1 MHTWIRRLLRTF
13 PDASVSTSGPLLLI
27 SLISSLLLIRCGTP
41 QANGDPLEL
50 ILASENPA
58 IAQVMKNPEK
68 YEVQIRYT
76 RIDRKGDSINF
87 TEYDYHVDKDRY
99 FYPASTVKFPIA
111 LAALEKLNTLDSLDR
126 NYRYYIEGDSVENT
140 FAEDIVKIFAVS
152 DNHASNRLI
161 EFLGQDDI
169 NSRIRAK
176 KAGPIRIS
184 HRLGYHREDL
194 TTRPLV
200 VYINDSLTTL
210 TTPIINIPPKPLEL
224 QGVHKG
230 SGFYEGDSLIS
241 EPFDFSLKNYLP
253 VQTLNGL
260 LKRVIF
266 PETFPVDERIQ
277 ISDRQREFLMK
288 SMKTLPRLSG
298 YPQDMYP
305 DGYCKFFL
313 YGDSDEPI
321 PDTIEIFNKV
331 GFAYGTLTDCAYIR
345 DTEKGVEFMLTA
357 TILVNEDG
365 IFNDDQYEYDETGIP
380 FLASLGREI
389 YAYELAQL
397 K

>member
-1 MHTWIRRLLRTF
+1 MNTWKHPFHKTF
-13 PDASVSTSGPLLLI
+13 PNASAMPSGSILLL
-27 SLISSLLLIRCGTP
+27 SLIGSLLQVCCGNP
-41 QANGDPLEL
+41 KAERDPLEL
-50 ILASENPA
+50 ILESENPA
-58 IAQVMKNPEK
+58 ILQVMHNPEK

-76 RIDRKGDSINF
+76 RIARTGDSIKF
-87 TEYDYHVDKDRY
+87 TEFDYHVDEDRY
-99 FYPASTVKFPIA
+99 FYPASTVKFPVA
-111 LAALEKLNTLDSLDR
+111 VAALEKLNTLDSLDR
-126 NYRYYIEGDSVENT
+126 DYRYYIEGDSVENT

-169 NSRIRAK
+169 NARIQAK
-176 KAGPIRIS
+176 NAGPIRIS

-200 VYINDSLTTL
+200 LYLNDSLTTL
-210 TTPIINIPPKPLEL
+210 TTPIINSPPKPLEL
-224 QGVHKG
+224 QGVYKG
-230 SGFYEGDSLIS
+230 IGFYEGDSLIS

-253 VQTLNGL
+253 VQTINGL

-266 PETFPVDERIQ
+266 PETFPVNERLQ
-277 ISDRQREFLMK
+277 ISDEQREFLLNA
-288 SMKTLPRLSG
+288 MKTIPRLSG
-298 YPQDMYP
+298 YSQDMYP
-305 DGYCKFFL
+305 DGYCKFFI
-313 YGDSDEPI
+313 YGDSEETI

-357 TILVNEDG
+357 TILVNGDG
-365 IFNDDQYEYDETGIP
+365 VFNDDQYEYDEIGIP

-389 YAYELAQL
+389 YAYELTQL